1 MIIRSAV
8 LAMGFA
14 LASFV
19 AVIMG
24 GGASAQTCPG
34 EGPRLGSSR
43 MITLDTTGGGAYGTL
58 QYPESFDLNAHEL
71 VLTFD
76 DGPSP
81 DYTRQVLAVLDKHC
95 VKAVFFLV
103 GLYADR
109 HRDLVVEIAQHGH
122 TIATHTQTHRLL
134 HRLSY
139 EEGLLEVE
147 RGFGAARRALEGS
160 GYEDALAPMFRFPG
174 LNHTRALRETLAA
187 RDIGVI
193 SCDIGTD
200 DWRAISPDE
209 FYRRALRN
217 IEARGSGIVI
227 MHDTHFRTASKLDDL
242 LSELSRRGY
251 TSVGVTVS
259 PASARPGTH

>member
-1 MIIRSAV
+1 MTGFARI
-8 LAMGFA
+8 LALA
-14 LASFV
+14 LAS
-19 AVIMG
+19 ACWAMISA
-24 GGASAQTCPG
+24 GAQAQSCPG

-58 QYPESFDLNAHEL
+58 QYPHSFDLNAHEL

-81 DYTRQVLAVLDKHC
+81 DYTRQVLEVLDKHC

-103 GLYADR
+103 GLYVDR
-109 HRDLVVEIAQHGH
+109 HPDIVVEIARHGH

-134 HRLSY
+134 HRLSD
-139 EEGLLEVE
+139 EEGLLEIE
-147 RGFGAARRALEGS
+147 RGFAAARRALAGS

-174 LNHTRALRETLAA
+174 LNHTRALRETLAE
-187 RDIGVI
+187 RDIAVI
-193 SCDIGTD
+193 SCDLGTD
-200 DWRAISPDE
+200 DWRSISPDE

-227 MHDTHFRTASKLDDL
+227 MHDTHFRTASKLDEL
-242 LSELSRRGY
+242 LSELARRGY
-251 TSVGVTVS
+251 TSVGVRVS
-259 PASARPGTH
+259 PQSHAPDTH